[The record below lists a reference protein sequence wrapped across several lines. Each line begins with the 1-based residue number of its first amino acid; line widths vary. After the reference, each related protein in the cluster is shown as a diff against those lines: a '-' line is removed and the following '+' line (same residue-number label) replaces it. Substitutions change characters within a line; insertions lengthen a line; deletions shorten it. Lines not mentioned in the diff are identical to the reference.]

1 MLERIGA
8 VANCA
13 RLGRHL
19 RAFGAYT
26 PMWKRLV
33 RRWVFVVLV
42 GAVVA
47 FAFVKG
53 ETGIVMIVGGFVV
66 LPLGLPAAGDH
77 DQRVPYPDGAHVEYV
92 EWTADIRSH
101 VLN

>member
-1 MLERIGA
+1 
-8 VANCA
+8 
-13 RLGRHL
+13 
-19 RAFGAYT
+19 
-26 PMWKRLV
+26 MWKRLV

-66 LPLGLPAAGDH
+66 LPLGLALLAITISAYRTPTVRTSNTWSGQPISDRAC
-77 DQRVPYPDGAHVEYV
+77 
-92 EWTADIRSH
+92 
-101 VLN
+101 